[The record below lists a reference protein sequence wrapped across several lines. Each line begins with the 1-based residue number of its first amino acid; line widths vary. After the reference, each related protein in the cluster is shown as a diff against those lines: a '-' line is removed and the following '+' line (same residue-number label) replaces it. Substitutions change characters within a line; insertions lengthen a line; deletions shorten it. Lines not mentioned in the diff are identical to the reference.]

1 MTTSVSKDAVLV
13 LAPEKRGAAACL
25 SLGAHASLQAVYEA
39 PDSPEFIR
47 RTLGGALSWQL
58 RNENTVIQAVRSPRL
73 APQFLAALLALG
85 AEVLVGESA
94 RASMA
99 GEGKLLADVLRQA
112 TPHFDSVSAVCV
124 PLDVPGRAWGES
136 RVARTPADAP
146 IVMAIAVV
154 DLDDSMEGKRAIV
167 RQARLALTGAWGE
180 PARLVKSAELLV
192 GDALSADRIQQV
204 AAAVEQEVAPRDD
217 FYGSADYRRAMSAV
231 LTRRALED
239 CQRHWAGTGK
249 E

>member
-13 LAPEKRGAAACL
+13 LAPEKGAPAYL

-47 RTLGGALSWQL
+47 RTLSGALSWQL

-94 RASMA
+94 RALLA

-154 DLDDSMEGKRAIV
+154 DLDDSRGERAVV
-167 RQARLALTGAWGE
+167 RQARLALTGAWRE
-180 PARLVKSAELLV
+180 PARLAKSAELLV
-192 GDALSADRIQQV
+192 GDALGADRIQQV

>member
-1 MTTSVSKDAVLV
+1 
-13 LAPEKRGAAACL
+13 
-25 SLGAHASLQAVYEA
+25 
-39 PDSPEFIR
+39 
-47 RTLGGALSWQL
+47 
-58 RNENTVIQAVRSPRL
+58 
-73 APQFLAALLALG
+73 
-85 AEVLVGESA
+85 
-94 RASMA
+94 
-99 GEGKLLADVLRQA
+99 
-112 TPHFDSVSAVCV
+112 
-124 PLDVPGRAWGES
+124 
-136 RVARTPADAP
+136 
-146 IVMAIAVV
+146 MAIAVV
-154 DLDDSMEGKRAIV
+154 DLDDSRGERATV

-180 PARLVKSAELLV
+180 PARLAKSAESLV